1 MKNLMKT
8 MFGLCFVSILIL
20 SSVLPQVVSAQDVT
34 PTVETP
40 ISSETPTFSIMADI
54 ALINVVVD
62 GSQKSAAPGGEVTY
76 TFTITNGNVD
86 AVNVSI
92 EAITS
97 NITISP
103 ANCSVPGK
111 IGESNGI
118 CTVRGQVL
126 IPSTAVNGEFIP
138 SVVKFVEV
146 SSSTE
151 IVQISLETTAVIAT
165 PVIPTPTTAPTAAP
179 FSRPLLIVDS
189 YDTGGAITPGKDFTL
204 KVKLK
209 NNGGSEAKNVVA
221 TFESA
226 DFLPLETGGVIA
238 VASIGSGSNT
248 NFNQPMRAS
257 ASLWGTATG
266 AVMVNVGYTDDVG
279 TAYTEKFTITVGLQ
293 QWSGSVAATVTPTAQ
308 ARAQLVVGGYTA
320 DINPLQPGSIF
331 NLSIDV
337 RNLGTVD
344 AKSVTLVLGGGV
356 VASSNDNNG
365 QTGQNNGVTTTGS
378 DLTTFAPLGTSNL
391 IFLDAVPVGQ
401 KVTGQAQMIVNV
413 SATPGAYPFKL
424 SFTYLN
430 SKGERVVDDQVITL
444 LVYNL
449 PKMDIGF
456 YIDPGVFMTGQM
468 NMLPLQITNLGKTT
482 AVLGNMRVS
491 SEGADITGNVAL
503 VGNLEPGGYFTLDA
517 MAMPFAAGPL
527 DVTITVNY
535 TDDFNQPKVIEQ
547 SLTIN
552 VEEMPVFEPM
562 PGEEGFPGENPL
574 DQPETAGDKLMRFVK
589 GMLGLGSGKAEPV
602 TNYPMEGE
610 IIPEGK
616 PGVIGPKG

>member
-20 SSVLPQVVSAQDVT
+20 SSVLPQAVSAQEGT

-40 ISSETPTFSIMADI
+40 TEEMPSPAPVADAI
-54 ALINVVVD
+54 INATLD
-62 GSQKSAAPGGEVTY
+62 SYAKSAAPGTAVTY
-76 TFTITNGNVD
+76 NLRITNSGD
-86 AVNVSI
+86 AADTVAITADTDVSLSSTSCTLEAGAQCDVNV
-92 EAITS
+92 
-97 NITISP
+97 
-103 ANCSVPGK
+103 
-111 IGESNGI
+111 
-118 CTVRGQVL
+118 QVV
-126 IPSTAVNGEFIP
+126 IPSTYVNNQYFAKVVTVTGTLTTIPLEFI
-138 SVVKFVEV
+138 
-146 SSSTE
+146 
-151 IVQISLETTAVIAT
+151 TTAVIT
-165 PVIPTPTTAPTAAP
+165 VPVTPTAAP
-179 FSRPLLIVDS
+179 FSRPLLVVDS
-189 YDTGGAITPGKDFTL
+189 YNAGGAITPGTDFTL
-204 KVKLK
+204 KVKLV
-209 NNGGSEAKNVVA
+209 NTGGSEAKNVVA

-248 NFNQPMRAS
+248 NFNQPMRAN

-266 AVMVNVGYTDDVG
+266 AVIVNVGYTDDAG
-279 TAYTEKFTITVGLQ
+279 TAYTEKFTITIGLV
-293 QWSGSVAATVTPTAQ
+293 QWKGSVAATVTPTAQ

-365 QTGQNNGVTTTGS
+365 QTSQNNGVTTTGS

-456 YIDPGVFMTGQM
+456 YIDPGIFMTGQM

-517 MAMPFAAGPL
+517 MAMPFATGPL
-527 DVTITVNY
+527 DVSITVNY

-547 SLTIN
+547 TLTVN

-562 PGEEGFPGENPL
+562 PGEEGFPGEIPL

-602 TNYPMEGE
+602 INYPMEGE

-616 PGVIGPKG
+616 PGVVGPKG